1 MPFGI
6 NYQLMAILTKRS
18 YRFVSIAGRCQVA
31 VVRKHFEKHCNP
43 TLLQKRY
50 LNEDSSSLPDLQE
63 TKKQKTVTEIYS
75 TIPSKSRNDRNAITD
90 FIRDYPYGGGALDAV
105 KEEVRQELEEF
116 KTIITAEPPERA
128 IIHVDPKEGE
138 ITVFDW
144 WRNEAEYFPRL
155 GKLL

>member
-1 MPFGI
+1 VRSDTGEWWWLSILTRPIFFKAAKTSVADLLMPFGI

-75 TIPSKSRNDRNAITD
+75 TIPSK
-90 FIRDYPYGGGALDAV
+90 
-105 KEEVRQELEEF
+105 
-116 KTIITAEPPERA
+116 
-128 IIHVDPKEGE
+128 
-138 ITVFDW
+138 
-144 WRNEAEYFPRL
+144 
-155 GKLL
+155 